1 VTIVGRPNVGKS
13 ALYNRLVRRRDAIV
27 CNTPDGHVT
36 RDFREGIAK
45 LGDLSFRV
53 ADTCGLEAGSSP
65 GTVQDRASAITARAL
80 SRSNVA
86 LFLTDGQAGVLP
98 PDESLAGWIHKA
110 NLPCIILPVANKCEI
125 RRDWSTPALIAAHCA
140 EVAKLGFGEATPVSA
155 ETGDGMVDLYQLLR
169 PHIDPLVQAQQERL
183 MKHEDEQDEEE
194 EMQMH
199 MADREEE
206 EEEEE
211 EGDGSKHHHQKQK
224 QHQLET
230 TAVRGPLKLAIMG
243 LPNVGKSTLVNRL
256 LGEPRCLTGPEPG
269 LTRDAVKAK
278 MTFQRQ
284 DIEVID
290 TAGWIKRQKLPRYDD
305 SGGTVARAA
314 SLIGKSTLRLAN
326 VVALIVDS
334 TGIVERG
341 KGLTHAEASLANIV
355 VQEGRAL
362 LLVANKLDA
371 LSRGGVD
378 RALSLLRTAADNTLP
393 EVGDAAIVGLSAL
406 KGDNIDELLPAVLQ
420 LYNAWCRRVST
431 ASLNKWLN
439 NKAVTADAKGGGGK
453 YIARVKFLA
462 QTKTRP
468 PTFVA
473 SVRGGKEY
481 PEHAR
486 RALTN
491 ALRSDFNFGD
501 VPLRVVMRMPVKQGW
516 VKSNR
521 QAAGV
526 Q

>member
-1 VTIVGRPNVGKS
+1 MTIVGRPNVGKS

-80 SRSNVA
+80 SRSDIA
-86 LFLTDGQAGVLP
+86 LFLTDGQSGVLP
-98 PDESLAGWIHKA
+98 PDESLARWIHKA
-110 NLPCIILPVANKCEI
+110 NLPCIVLPVANKCEI

-169 PHIDPLVQAQQERL
+169 PHIDPLIQAQQERL
-183 MKHEDEQDEEE
+183 MKGQ
-194 EMQMH
+194 
-199 MADREEE
+199 EEE
-206 EEEEE
+206 EEVEMHMMAEGEETE
-211 EGDGSKHHHQKQK
+211 ETGEDDDGEKHHHQKK
-224 QHQLET
+224 QQHHVET
-230 TAVRGPLKLAIMG
+230 TMGPLKLAIMG

-278 MTFQRQ
+278 LTFQEQ
-284 DIEVID
+284 EIEVID

-326 VVALIVDS
+326 VVALIIDS
-334 TGIVERG
+334 TGIIERG

-371 LSRGGVD
+371 LSKGGVD

-406 KGDNIDELLPAVLQ
+406 KGDNIDKLLPAVLQ

-431 ASLNKWLN
+431 AALNKWLN
-439 NKAVTADAKGGGGK
+439 NKAVMAEAKGGGGR

-501 VPLRVVMRMPVKQGW
+501 VPLRVVLRMPVKQGW

>member
-1 VTIVGRPNVGKS
+1 
-13 ALYNRLVRRRDAIV
+13 
-27 CNTPDGHVT
+27 
-36 RDFREGIAK
+36 
-45 LGDLSFRV
+45 
-53 ADTCGLEAGSSP
+53 
-65 GTVQDRASAITARAL
+65 
-80 SRSNVA
+80 
-86 LFLTDGQAGVLP
+86 
-98 PDESLAGWIHKA
+98 
-110 NLPCIILPVANKCEI
+110 
-125 RRDWSTPALIAAHCA
+125 
-140 EVAKLGFGEATPVSA
+140 
-155 ETGDGMVDLYQLLR
+155 
-169 PHIDPLVQAQQERL
+169 
-183 MKHEDEQDEEE
+183 
-194 EMQMH
+194 
-199 MADREEE
+199 
-206 EEEEE
+206 
-211 EGDGSKHHHQKQK
+211 
-224 QHQLET
+224 
-230 TAVRGPLKLAIMG
+230 
-243 LPNVGKSTLVNRL
+243 
-256 LGEPRCLTGPEPG
+256 
-269 LTRDAVKAK
+269 
-278 MTFQRQ
+278 
-284 DIEVID
+284 
-290 TAGWIKRQKLPRYDD
+290 
-305 SGGTVARAA
+305 
-314 SLIGKSTLRLAN
+314 
-326 VVALIVDS
+326 
-334 TGIVERG
+334 
-341 KGLTHAEASLANIV
+341 
-355 VQEGRAL
+355 
-362 LLVANKLDA
+362 LVANKLDA

>member
-80 SRSNVA
+80 SRSDIA

-98 PDESLAGWIHKA
+98 PDESLARWIHKA
-110 NLPCIILPVANKCEI
+110 NLPCIVLPVANKCEI
-125 RRDWSTPALIAAHCA
+125 RRDWSTPALVAAHCA
-140 EVAKLGFGEATPVSA
+140 EMAKLGFGEATPISA

-169 PHIDPLVQAQQERL
+169 PHIDPLMQAQQERL
-183 MKHEDEQDEEE
+183 MKHEDEDHEDHEEE
-194 EMQMH
+194 ET
-199 MADREEE
+199 
-206 EEEEE
+206 
-211 EGDGSKHHHQKQK
+211 GDGSEHHHQKQ
-224 QHQLET
+224 QQNLLET
-230 TAVRGPLKLAIMG
+230 TAARGPLKLAIMG

-278 MTFQRQ
+278 ITFQRQ

-334 TGIVERG
+334 TGIIERG

-371 LSRGGVD
+371 LNKVGVD
-378 RALSLLRTAADNTLP
+378 RALSLLRTAADTTLP

-431 ASLNKWLN
+431 AALNKWLN
-439 NKAVTADAKGGGGK
+439 NKAVMAQAKGGGGK

-501 VPLRVVMRMPVKQGW
+501 VPLRVVLRMPVKQGW